1 MFRLSRMQPVTS
13 RFKLRGALLALC
25 LAWALTALIAA
36 APTTHAAGTI
46 SPKIAECSTWVT
58 VQTTNVSH
66 TYGAVTYTGYVK
78 LQKLNDFGTYCGVL
92 RAVASIT
99 TPTGA
104 LTAQVRGVL
113 YYQPFNTTTK
123 YTLYGSWLSATSG
136 HTATSTTAS
145 RGAQYGQAIG
155 DFIFPDGSRSY
166 STSWL
171 KME

>member
-1 MFRLSRMQPVTS
+1 MSRLSRVRPITS
-13 RFKLRGALLALC
+13 QFGLRGALLALC

-66 TYGAVTYTGYVK
+66 TYGAVTYTGYVR

-123 YTLYGSWLSATSG
+123 STLYGSWLSATSG
-136 HTATSTTAS
+136 HTATSITGS

-155 DFIFPDGSRSY
+155 DFIFPDGSRTY

-171 KME
+171 KMK